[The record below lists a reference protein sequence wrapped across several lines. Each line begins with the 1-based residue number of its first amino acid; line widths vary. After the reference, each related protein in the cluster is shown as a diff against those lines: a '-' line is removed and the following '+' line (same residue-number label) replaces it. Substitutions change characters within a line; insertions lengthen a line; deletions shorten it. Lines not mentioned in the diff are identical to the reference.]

1 MKNLKFLLF
10 AVAML
15 LTVCVQ
21 AENKPETVANV
32 TPEPVV
38 AKVSAE
44 PADVEQTPC
53 SFSYISRTCENF
65 EVHFVITVANEDAC
79 KRAVNM
85 AITLINL
92 TGC

>member
-1 MKNLKFLLF
+1 MNMAITTFFKINFYLSLLNTLNYHSLNMKNLKFLLF

-53 SFSYISRTCENF
+53 AFS
-65 EVHFVITVANEDAC
+65 
-79 KRAVNM
+79 
-85 AITLINL
+85 
-92 TGC
+92 

>member
-44 PADVEQTPC
+44 PADVQQVPC
-53 SFSYISRTCENF
+53 SIIFWNQPCDGTGSIQIN
-65 EVHFVITVANEDAC
+65 VPNEQAC
-79 KRAVNM
+79 RDLAA
-85 AITLINL
+85 AIGNLLSLI
-92 TGC
+92 GC